1 MIDRTASPAEK
12 GNISFN
18 IPKIK
23 LTKSKNGIQV
33 FFVQKGKLPIVQ
45 LSVVFSCGSR
55 FDPIDKIGLSYLTS
69 LMIDEGAAEYDTLQL
84 NDEFEK
90 LGTVLNISSN
100 HDTFSLSILSLKE
113 NFIRSLELLS
123 KIIYEP
129 RFDEKDFNREK
140 KRLIDKILQLK
151 DEPSYIASNAFDRL
165 IFANSFYEYPEIG
178 YEDTVSNIS
187 INDIKSFYRDYFL
200 NSGMQFVLTG
210 SIEETELLELIDKYF
225 INNTSTLKHPEF
237 ILPVKNETT
246 FYFVD
251 KKDSAQTEIRIGHLS
266 KTRDAEDYYAAK
278 IMNTIL
284 GGQFS
289 SRINLNLRE
298 NKGFTYGA
306 KSYFNYY
313 QHAASFEVST
323 AVNIQNTGEA
333 VSEILKELNTIRL
346 NIEEKEINFAKSY
359 MVKQFPSM
367 FETYSQITKNIIP
380 LIIHSLPINYY
391 EGYTDKIDS
400 TTDKEIIYAAKD
412 NILPDQLVVL
422 TVGDKKLIESQLI
435 MISNG
440 NLIEL
445 DLNGRP
451 LL

>member
-1 MIDRTASPAEK
+1 
-12 GNISFN
+12 
-18 IPKIK
+18 
-23 LTKSKNGIQV
+23 
-33 FFVQKGKLPIVQ
+33 
-45 LSVVFSCGSR
+45 
-55 FDPIDKIGLSYLTS
+55 
-69 LMIDEGAAEYDTLQL
+69 
-84 NDEFEK
+84 
-90 LGTVLNISSN
+90 
-100 HDTFSLSILSLKE
+100 
-113 NFIRSLELLS
+113 
-123 KIIYEP
+123 
-129 RFDEKDFNREK
+129 
-140 KRLIDKILQLK
+140 
-151 DEPSYIASNAFDRL
+151 
-165 IFANSFYEYPEIG
+165 
-178 YEDTVSNIS
+178 
-187 INDIKSFYRDYFL
+187 
-200 NSGMQFVLTG
+200 MQFVLTG